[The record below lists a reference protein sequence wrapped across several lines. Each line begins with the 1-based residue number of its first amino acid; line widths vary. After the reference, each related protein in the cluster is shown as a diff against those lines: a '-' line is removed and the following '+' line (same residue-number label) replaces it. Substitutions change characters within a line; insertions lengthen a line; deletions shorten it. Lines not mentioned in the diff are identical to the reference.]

1 MSQTPQELL
10 AKINALQDN
19 PDQILRQVALAVLP
33 ELRHRVHV
41 EGKDASG
48 NQIGTYSPEYMKLRT
63 GNYGNSGKVSRG
75 PNKGK
80 LKDAGKFTK
89 GLNIKTFGTIIEDTP
104 KEGKPRPQYHRSNDT
119 KVILSLTRQM
129 ENDLSVVETP
139 TGYGIGYLN
148 DFNYQKAIWCE
159 ETYKKPI
166 LTELTT
172 DELKQVET
180 VADKALE
187 DFLNDT
193 ETNTA

>member
-1 MSQTPQELL
+1 MTSQTPQELL
-10 AKINALQDN
+10 AKINALIDN

-41 EGKDASG
+41 EGKDSAG

-63 GNYGNSGKVSRG
+63 GNYGNSGRISRG
-75 PNKGK
+75 VNKGK

-89 GLNIKTFGTIIEDTP
+89 GLNIKVFGTVVQDTP
-104 KEGKPRPQYHRSNDT
+104 KAGLARPNYHRSSDP

-129 ENDLSVVETP
+129 ENDLSVIESP
-139 TGYGIGYLN
+139 TGYSIGYLN

-166 LTELTT
+166 LTQLTT
-172 DELKQVET
+172 DELAYAE
-180 VADKALE
+180 KAAGIAVD

-193 ETNTA
+193 ETT

>member
-104 KEGKPRPQYHRSNDT
+104 KKGLVRPQYHRDADT

-172 DELKQVET
+172 DELAYAEN
-180 VADKALE
+180 AAGKAVD
-187 DFLNDT
+187 DFLTDT
-193 ETNTA
+193 TA